1 MGDFRNLVVQDDNW
15 WEDIDSLE
23 SAFHRY
29 TISDIEA
36 QTEALRTSP
45 DDSQERG
52 FYHYV
57 LGKDVVGRKKTA
69 TELGTVATLL
79 AQARRDVA
87 QVKTYN
93 LAAHL
98 EQKQLR
104 TKMEELLGLLDH
116 YAGQL
121 HGQGALK
128 IKRSMIET
136 VLRGEWTAP
145 VDNSLPAKAGEMCNP
160 YNLKHFGG
168 DKKAARYLGDC
179 ADRYLVKA
187 MEEKAKDHGLL
198 VPGAMVFRFNANVG
212 WDSESGDSTT
222 ANTTTIRVDSIGSSQ
237 HSHPLAERGSTH
249 ASFHTYVV
257 KEIISAAAKSS
268 LDRLVEIAKF
278 LTICG
283 GAIGE
288 FKPPSKLKTEWAKAQ
303 ADGMTLPAC
312 KFW

>member
-1 MGDFRNLVVQDDNW
+1 MCIR
-15 WEDIDSLE
+15 DSN
-23 SAFHRY
+23 
-29 TISDIEA
+29 IEE

-52 FYHYV
+52 FYNYV
-57 LGKDVVGRKKTA
+57 LGKDVVGRKKTPI
-69 TELGTVATLL
+69 ELGTVATLL
-79 AQARRDVA
+79 AQTRRDIER
-87 QVKTYN
+87 VKTHA

-98 EQKQLR
+98 EQKQIR
-104 TKMEELLGLLDH
+104 AKMEELLNMLDH

-128 IKRSMIET
+128 IKRDM
-136 VLRGEWTAP
+136 VAAVFRGEWAAP
-145 VDNSLPAKAGEMCNP
+145 VDNHLPAKAGEMCNP

-198 VPGAMVFRFNANVG
+198 VPGAMVFRFNVNVG
-212 WDSESGDSTT
+212 WDSESGD
-222 ANTTTIRVDSIGSSQ
+222 NTTSNTSTIRVDSIGSSQ

-268 LDRLVEIAKF
+268 LDRLLEIAKF
-278 LTICG
+278 LTICE
-283 GAIGE
+283 ATTGE
-288 FKPPSKLKTEWAKAQ
+288 FKPASKLKTEWAKAQ
-303 ADGMTLPAC
+303 ADGMTLPEC